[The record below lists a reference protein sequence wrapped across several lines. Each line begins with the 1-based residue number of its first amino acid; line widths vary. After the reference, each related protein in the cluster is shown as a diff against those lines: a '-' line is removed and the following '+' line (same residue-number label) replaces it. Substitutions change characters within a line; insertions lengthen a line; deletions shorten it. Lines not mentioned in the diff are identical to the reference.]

1 MMAFP
6 TSKNEGEGSG
16 EGRSKPSIVILT
28 LICALKVWFP
38 CYWPRLSLRKVFIH
52 NYTEGDREDK
62 KMPYNQNVSVCAGEV
77 SIKVLN
83 EFVSSCGSL
92 LTGGCQRDNRT
103 LFQVLKKSRSGDEGK
118 DSPQELKIV
127 SFHFRSTPSSHLL
140 LDI

>member
-6 TSKNEGEGSG
+6 TSKSEGEGSG

-52 NYTEGDREDK
+52 NYTEGDRGK
-62 KMPYNQNVSVCAGEV
+62 TKRCLTTRNVSVCSREV

-92 LTGGCQRDNRT
+92 LTGGCRREDRT
-103 LFQVLKKSRSGDEGK
+103 LFQVLKKVQKRGWGGRFAPGTEDCLV
-118 DSPQELKIV
+118 PL
-127 SFHFRSTPSSHLL
+127 
-140 LDI
+140 